1 MSNHATLAAP
11 ARTGKRPRTTPVSAG
26 LPDPRPL
33 TDYDATYDEVAGNSW
48 ITVTLRQ
55 PCVIRNPQWTFIDCA
70 TGNSILPTVVKPFG
84 NDTIEFGFDGII
96 PGTVGFVDVPYQDM
110 QVQNF
115 QGGFVRPGAKWFR
128 GTK

>member
-1 MSNHATLAAP
+1 MSINATTQLP
-11 ARTGKRPRTTPVSAG
+11 VRTSKRTKATPVSAG

-33 TDYDATYDEVAGNSW
+33 TDYDVAYAEVGGNSI

-55 PCVIRNPQWTFIDCA
+55 PCVIRNPQWTLIDCA
-70 TGNSILPTVVKPFG
+70 TGEGVVPALVKPLG
-84 NDTIEFGFDGII
+84 NDTIELDFTGLI
-96 PGTVGFVDVPYQDM
+96 PDSVAFVDVPYQDM

-128 GTK
+128 APR